1 MPILTGHKFHIGPL
15 PQIGMTFQ
23 HRAQFFQPDP
33 LWVWAEND
41 GVRVPHSHLV
51 DRVLLPHRLQLHLW
65 IENRLPHVYGDLFRL
80 PSPHRQL

>member
-1 MPILTGHKFHIGPL
+1 MCIRDSSFPHPDAEIMPILTGHKFHIGPL

-41 GVRVPHSHLV
+41 GVRVPHSNLV

-65 IENRLPHVYGDLFRL
+65 IRCV
-80 PSPHRQL
+80 